1 VSTSEEDP
9 RRHLATQVA
18 GTRAVREQTSDEL
31 ARLAAISDEDRALEQ
46 ALQEIDKAKDFIF
59 NPGSPGPSGSPYT
72 VHGEN
77 AEQVTVALLNAN
89 KILARELP
97 NAAFGRAR
105 GEHSI
110 DYYHGEEPVQ
120 SKFCENTLETLREI
134 TGQLEQYP
142 GYSGL
147 FHIPKDQHLE
157 LVELQ
162 SSGTIEGYRQRNIE
176 SIRELLDSIE
186 QATGRSYLDE
196 IRPAQ
201 LTYDEAVRLG
211 ELTSQT
217 RQGTLDPE
225 QAYQEYNALAEAERG
240 IRGESQDN
248 REAITSAHDHLGS
261 VQGLAEASAL
271 AAVVSGGVEITR
283 VLIAKYRGGK
293 NPFKGEFSVEDWSD
307 VGIAAVQRAG
317 AGGVLGAG
325 VYLLTNLTDLA
336 APFAASLVS
345 AVAGMKALHGRL
357 RAGTIDERQFV
368 ELAQFVVCEAAI
380 VGLAVA
386 AGQVVIPIPLL
397 GALVG
402 GIAGRIAA
410 SLLRDCFDESN
421 ANELAAKVAAHD
433 QANWEEIRNSPNEE
447 IARLDRYFGDLDWL
461 ARLAFD
467 SAANAA
473 IRLRTSI
480 DIGRQLNVPEAL
492 LLKSTDEL
500 DTFMAA
506 GSKENG
512 IGG

>member
-1 VSTSEEDP
+1 MSHSKEDL
-9 RRHLATQVA
+9 RRHLSAQVA
-18 GTRAVREQTSDEL
+18 GTHAAQERTGEEL
-31 ARLAAISDEDRALEQ
+31 ARLAALSDEDRALEQ
-46 ALQEIDKAKDFIF
+46 ALKEIETAKEFIF
-59 NPGSPGPSGSPYT
+59 NPDSLGPSGTPYT

-89 KILARELP
+89 KILDRELP
-97 NAAFGRAR
+97 NADFGRAS
-105 GEHSI
+105 GEHSV
-110 DYYHGEEPVQ
+110 DYYHGDEPVQ
-120 SKFCENTLETLREI
+120 SKYCETTLETLREI

-142 GYSGL
+142 GYAGV
-147 FHIPKDQHLE
+147 FHIPRDQHLD

-162 SSGTIEGYRQRNIE
+162 GSGTIAGYPRRTIE
-176 SIRELLDSIE
+176 SIREFLDSIE
-186 QATGRSYLDE
+186 QATGRSYLDG
-196 IRPAQ
+196 IRPGQ

-211 ELTSQT
+211 ELTTQT

-225 QAYQEYNALAEAERG
+225 QAYQEYNAVAEGERSIKG
-240 IRGESQDN
+240 QSQDN
-248 REAITSAHDHLGS
+248 KEAIDSAYDHLGS
-261 VQGLAEASAL
+261 IQGLAEASAL
-271 AAVVSGGVEITR
+271 AAVASGGIEITR
-283 VLIAKYRGGK
+283 VLIAKYRAGK

-307 VGIAAVQRAG
+307 VGIAAVERAG

-325 VYLLTNLTDLA
+325 VYLLTNLTGLA

-345 AVAGMKALHGRL
+345 AVVGMNALHGRL

-386 AGQVVIPIPLL
+386 AGQVVIPVPLL

-410 SLLRDCFDESN
+410 SLLRDCFDDCG
-421 ANELAAKVAAHD
+421 ANELAAKVASHG
-433 QANWEEIRNSPNEE
+433 QANWKQIRNSPDEE

-467 SAANAA
+467 PAANAA
-473 IRLRTSI
+473 IRLRTSV

-500 DTFMAA
+500 DTFMAS
-506 GSKENG
+506 GSAKNG
-512 IGG
+512 NGG